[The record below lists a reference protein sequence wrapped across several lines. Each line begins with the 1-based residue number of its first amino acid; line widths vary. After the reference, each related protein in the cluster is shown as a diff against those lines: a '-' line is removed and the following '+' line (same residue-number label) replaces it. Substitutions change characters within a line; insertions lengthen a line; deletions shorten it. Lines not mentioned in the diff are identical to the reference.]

1 MYKNNKIQEQK
12 NKKSILLITESRNR
26 VQTMFKEL
34 GYEIKL

>member
-1 MYKNNKIQEQK
+1 MNTISIEQERI
-12 NKKSILLITESRNR
+12 NGFAILLIQKSGNR